1 MRLSLETGAL
11 LDDALSR
18 GIIAPIVVQVCDGG
32 TGKM

>member
-11 LDDALSR
+11 LDVAQWR
-18 GIIAPIVVQVCDGG
+18 IIAPILVQVCDGG